1 MSAEEFDPIN
11 VYAYIR
17 AVRRLNPV
25 DVYNSQVD
33 MPLILSGPDVA
44 TIITGNTQAERILE
58 IEELVAAHILQDEI
72 DMDSAF
78 VLSATIQFDRHTHA
92 PRAFCFG
99 HLRWMVRIVIPT
111 PYPSFCQPEL
121 TTFLADLGPFLGVDL
136 DAKIAKFNSLLF
148 SQTGRAL
155 PILGAP
161 PADDR
166 LKAAFLEVL
175 GQTPPGPEAH
185 PQLGWTS
192 IQ

>member
-1 MSAEEFDPIN
+1 MSAEDFDPLN

-17 AVRRLNPV
+17 AIHQLNPV
-25 DVYNSQVD
+25 NVYNSQVD
-33 MPLILSGPDVA
+33 MQLILSGPDVA
-44 TIITGNTQAERILE
+44 NIIIGSTPAERIQE
-58 IEELVAAHILQDEI
+58 IEELVAAYILQDEV

-78 VLSATIQFDRHTHA
+78 VLSATVQFDRHTRA

-99 HLRWMVRIVIPT
+99 HLTWAVRIVIPT

-155 PILGAP
+155 PVMGAP

-166 LKAAFLEVL
+166 LRAAFLEVL
-175 GQTPPGPEAH
+175 RQAH
-185 PQLGWTS
+185 PDGRQVQRLTRG
-192 IQ
+192 

>member
-78 VLSATIQFDRHTHA
+78 VLSATIQFDR
-92 PRAFCFG
+92 CG
-99 HLRWMVRIVIPT
+99 D
-111 PYPSFCQPEL
+111 Q
-121 TTFLADLGPFLGVDL
+121 
-136 DAKIAKFNSLLF
+136 
-148 SQTGRAL
+148 
-155 PILGAP
+155 
-161 PADDR
+161 
-166 LKAAFLEVL
+166 
-175 GQTPPGPEAH
+175 
-185 PQLGWTS
+185 
-192 IQ
+192 